1 MHFLLLMQVLE
12 RYKSQ
17 NLQRVCHFEVN
28 KAQIKTGIRCMEY
41 SPTFKLEFVVIV
53 GQYSIHRAS
62 GLYTPSSTGGVM
74 FHVLF

>member
-28 KAQIKTGIRCMEY
+28 KA
-41 SPTFKLEFVVIV
+41 KLKPE
-53 GQYSIHRAS
+53 S
-62 GLYTPSSTGGVM
+62 GFDFLTNLSC
-74 FHVLF
+74 

>member
-28 KAQIKTGIRCMEY
+28 KAKIK
-41 SPTFKLEFVVIV
+41 
-53 GQYSIHRAS
+53 S
-62 GLYTPSSTGGVM
+62 GFDSLTILSC
-74 FHVLF
+74 